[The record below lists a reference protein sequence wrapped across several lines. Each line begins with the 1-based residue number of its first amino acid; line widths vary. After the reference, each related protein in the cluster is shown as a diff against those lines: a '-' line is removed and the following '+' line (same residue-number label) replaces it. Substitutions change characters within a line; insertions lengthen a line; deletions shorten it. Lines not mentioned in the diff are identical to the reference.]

1 MNNKNNKKK
10 ILFII
15 LLLVLLIG
23 GFIFVYKNTYEAT
36 TANGQETKIF
46 VFNDVSY
53 DIYNL
58 GLFSGEFINVYD
70 NGNKKMI
77 LKIRKGKL
85 NGTITEY
92 YSNGIIKFIGDYY
105 NNQMANGCASFY
117 YQNGNLSHYF
127 CYKNGKQ
134 DGSQMIL
141 YENGNMKVQAE
152 MKQGRLMGTELIFRE
167 NGTLLYEID
176 TNNAIIKEFDEKGN
190 FIGNH
195 SNEKAKKIA
204 KEILWKN

>member
-1 MNNKNNKKK
+1 MINKK
-10 ILFII
+10 ILTLS
-15 LLLVLLIG
+15 LLFVFLCG
-23 GFIFVYKNTYEAT
+23 IFYFSYKNIHTAT
-36 TANGQETKIF
+36 TLNGESTKIITL
-46 VFNDVSY
+46 NNISY
-53 DIYNL
+53 DIYNFE
-58 GLFSGEFINVYD
+58 LFSGEFINVYD

-176 TNNAIIKEFDEKGN
+176 NNYAIAREFDENGN
-190 FIGNH
+190 FIGIP
-195 SNEKAKKIA
+195 SNEKVKKIF
-204 KEILWKN
+204 KSIVWKL

>member
-1 MNNKNNKKK
+1 MINKK
-10 ILFII
+10 ILTLS
-15 LLLVLLIG
+15 LLFVFLCG
-23 GFIFVYKNTYEAT
+23 IFYFSYKNIHTAT
-36 TANGQETKIF
+36 TLNGESTKIITL
-46 VFNDVSY
+46 NNISY
-53 DIYNL
+53 DIYNFE
-58 GLFSGEFINVYD
+58 LFSGEFINVYD

-105 NNQMANGCASFY
+105 NNQIANGCASFY
-117 YQNGNLSHYF
+117 YQNGNFSHYF

-134 DGSQMIL
+134 DGSQVIL

-176 TNNAIIKEFDEKGN
+176 NNYAIAREFDENGN
-190 FIGNH
+190 FIGIP
-195 SNEKAKKIA
+195 SNEKVKKIF
-204 KEILWKN
+204 KSIVWKL

>member
-1 MNNKNNKKK
+1 MINKK
-10 ILFII
+10 ILTLS
-15 LLLVLLIG
+15 LLFVFLCG
-23 GFIFVYKNTYEAT
+23 IFYFSYKNIHTAT
-36 TANGQETKIF
+36 TLNGESTKIITL
-46 VFNDVSY
+46 NNISY
-53 DIYNL
+53 DIYNFE
-58 GLFSGEFINVYD
+58 LFSGEFINVYD

-176 TNNAIIKEFDEKGN
+176 TNNAIIKEFDEKGIL
-190 FIGNH
+190 IGNH
-195 SNEKAKKIA
+195 SNEKAKKIV

>member
-1 MNNKNNKKK
+1 MINKK
-10 ILFII
+10 ILTLS
-15 LLLVLLIG
+15 LLFDFLCG
-23 GFIFVYKNTYEAT
+23 IFYFSYKNIHTAT
-36 TANGQETKIF
+36 TLNGESTKIITL
-46 VFNDVSY
+46 NNISY
-53 DIYNL
+53 DIYNFE
-58 GLFSGEFINVYD
+58 LFSGEFINVYD

-105 NNQMANGCASFY
+105 NNQIANGCASFY

-134 DGSQMIL
+134 DGSQVIL

-176 TNNAIIKEFDEKGN
+176 NNYAIAREFDENGN
-190 FIGNH
+190 FIGIP
-195 SNEKAKKIA
+195 SNEKVKKIF
-204 KEILWKN
+204 KSIVWKL

>member
-1 MNNKNNKKK
+1 MINKK
-10 ILFII
+10 ILTLS
-15 LLLVLLIG
+15 LLFVFLCG
-23 GFIFVYKNTYEAT
+23 IFYFSYKNIHTAT
-36 TANGQETKIF
+36 TLNGESTKIITL
-46 VFNDVSY
+46 NNISY
-53 DIYNL
+53 DIYNFE
-58 GLFSGEFINVYD
+58 LFSGEFINVYD

-134 DGSQMIL
+134 DGSQVIL

>member
-1 MNNKNNKKK
+1 MINKK
-10 ILFII
+10 ILTLS
-15 LLLVLLIG
+15 LLFVFLCG
-23 GFIFVYKNTYEAT
+23 IFYFSYKNIHTAT
-36 TANGQETKIF
+36 TLNGESTKIITL
-46 VFNDVSY
+46 NNISY
-53 DIYNL
+53 DIYNFE
-58 GLFSGEFINVYD
+58 LFSGEFINVYD

-134 DGSQMIL
+134 DGSQVIL

-195 SNEKAKKIA
+195 SNEKAKKIF
-204 KEILWKN
+204 KSIVWKL

>member
-1 MNNKNNKKK
+1 MINKK
-10 ILFII
+10 ILTLS
-15 LLLVLLIG
+15 LLFVFLCG
-23 GFIFVYKNTYEAT
+23 IFYFSYKNIHTAT
-36 TANGQETKIF
+36 TLNGESTKIITL
-46 VFNDVSY
+46 NNISY
-53 DIYNL
+53 DIYNFE
-58 GLFSGEFINVYD
+58 LFSGEFINVYD

-105 NNQMANGCASFY
+105 NNQIANGCASFY

-134 DGSQMIL
+134 DGSQVIL

-195 SNEKAKKIA
+195 SNEKAKKIV

>member
-1 MNNKNNKKK
+1 MINKK
-10 ILFII
+10 ILTLS
-15 LLLVLLIG
+15 LLFVFLCG
-23 GFIFVYKNTYEAT
+23 IFYFSYKNIHTAT
-36 TANGQETKIF
+36 TLNGESTKIITL
-46 VFNDVSY
+46 NNISY

-195 SNEKAKKIA
+195 SNEKAKKIV

>member
-1 MNNKNNKKK
+1 MINKK
-10 ILFII
+10 ILTLS
-15 LLLVLLIG
+15 LLFVFLCG
-23 GFIFVYKNTYEAT
+23 IFYFSYKNIHTAT
-36 TANGQETKIF
+36 TLNGESTKIITL
-46 VFNDVSY
+46 NNISY
-53 DIYNL
+53 DIYNFE
-58 GLFSGEFINVYD
+58 LFSGEFINVYD

-176 TNNAIIKEFDEKGN
+176 TNNAIIKEFDEKGIL
-190 FIGNH
+190 IGNH

>member
-1 MNNKNNKKK
+1 MINKK
-10 ILFII
+10 ILTLS
-15 LLLVLLIG
+15 LLFVFLCG
-23 GFIFVYKNTYEAT
+23 IFYFSYKNIHTAT
-36 TANGQETKIF
+36 TLNGESTKIITL
-46 VFNDVSY
+46 NNISY
-53 DIYNL
+53 DIYNFE
-58 GLFSGEFINVYD
+58 LFSGEFINVYD

-77 LKIRKGKL
+77 LQIRKGKL

-105 NNQMANGCASFY
+105 NNQIANGCASFY

-134 DGSQMIL
+134 DGSQVIL

-176 TNNAIIKEFDEKGN
+176 NNYAIAREFDENGN
-190 FIGNH
+190 FIGIP
-195 SNEKAKKIA
+195 SNEKVKKIF
-204 KEILWKN
+204 KSIVWKL

>member
-1 MNNKNNKKK
+1 MINKK
-10 ILFII
+10 ILTLS
-15 LLLVLLIG
+15 LLFVFLCG
-23 GFIFVYKNTYEAT
+23 IFYFSYKNIHTAT
-36 TANGQETKIF
+36 TLNGESTKIITL
-46 VFNDVSY
+46 NNISY

-176 TNNAIIKEFDEKGN
+176 NNYAIAREFDENGN
-190 FIGNH
+190 FIGIP
-195 SNEKAKKIA
+195 SNEKVKKIF
-204 KEILWKN
+204 KSIVWKL

>member
-1 MNNKNNKKK
+1 MINKK
-10 ILFII
+10 ILTLS
-15 LLLVLLIG
+15 LLFVFLCG
-23 GFIFVYKNTYEAT
+23 IFYFSYKNIHTAT
-36 TANGQETKIF
+36 TLNGESTKIITL
-46 VFNDVSY
+46 NNISY
-53 DIYNL
+53 DIYNFE
-58 GLFSGEFINVYD
+58 LFSGEFINVYD

-105 NNQMANGCASFY
+105 NNQIANGCASFY

-134 DGSQMIL
+134 DGSQVIL

-152 MKQGRLMGTELIFRE
+152 MKQGRLMGTELVFRE

-176 TNNAIIKEFDEKGN
+176 NNYAIAREFDENGN
-190 FIGNH
+190 FIGIP
-195 SNEKAKKIA
+195 SNEKVKKIF
-204 KEILWKN
+204 KSIVWKL

>member
-1 MNNKNNKKK
+1 MINKK
-10 ILFII
+10 IFTLSLLFVF
-15 LLLVLLIG
+15 LCG
-23 GFIFVYKNTYEAT
+23 IFYFSYKNIHTAT
-36 TANGQETKIF
+36 TLNGESTKIITL
-46 VFNDVSY
+46 NNISY
-53 DIYNL
+53 DIYNFE
-58 GLFSGEFINVYD
+58 LFSGEFINVYD

-134 DGSQMIL
+134 DGSQVIL

-195 SNEKAKKIA
+195 SNEKAKKIV

>member
-1 MNNKNNKKK
+1 MINKK
-10 ILFII
+10 ILTLS
-15 LLLVLLIG
+15 LLFLFLCG
-23 GFIFVYKNTYEAT
+23 IFYFSYKNIHTAT
-36 TANGQETKIF
+36 TLNGESTKIITL
-46 VFNDVSY
+46 NNISY
-53 DIYNL
+53 DIYNFE
-58 GLFSGEFINVYD
+58 LFSGEFINVYD

-134 DGSQMIL
+134 DGSQVIL

-176 TNNAIIKEFDEKGN
+176 NNYAIAREFDENGN
-190 FIGNH
+190 FIGIP
-195 SNEKAKKIA
+195 SNEKVKKIF
-204 KEILWKN
+204 KSIVWKL

>member
-1 MNNKNNKKK
+1 MINKK
-10 ILFII
+10 ILTLS
-15 LLLVLLIG
+15 LLFVFLCG
-23 GFIFVYKNTYEAT
+23 IFYFSYKNIHTAT
-36 TANGQETKIF
+36 TLNGESTKIITL
-46 VFNDVSY
+46 NNISY
-53 DIYNL
+53 DIYNFE
-58 GLFSGEFINVYD
+58 LFSGEFINVYD

-134 DGSQMIL
+134 DGSQVIL

-176 TNNAIIKEFDEKGN
+176 NNYAIAREFDENGN
-190 FIGNH
+190 FIGIP
-195 SNEKAKKIA
+195 SNEKVKKIF
-204 KEILWKN
+204 KSIVWKL

>member
-1 MNNKNNKKK
+1 MINKK
-10 ILFII
+10 ILTLS
-15 LLLVLLIG
+15 LLFVFLCG
-23 GFIFVYKNTYEAT
+23 IFYFSYKNIHTAT
-36 TANGQETKIF
+36 TLNGESTKIITL
-46 VFNDVSY
+46 NNISY
-53 DIYNL
+53 DIYNFE
-58 GLFSGEFINVYD
+58 LFSGEFINVYD

-105 NNQMANGCASFY
+105 NNQIANGCASFY

-134 DGSQMIL
+134 DGSQVIL

-176 TNNAIIKEFDEKGN
+176 NNYAIAREFDENGN
-190 FIGNH
+190 FIGIP
-195 SNEKAKKIA
+195 SNEKVKKIF
-204 KEILWKN
+204 KSIVWKL

>member
-1 MNNKNNKKK
+1 MINKK
-10 ILFII
+10 ILTLS
-15 LLLVLLIG
+15 LLFVFLCG
-23 GFIFVYKNTYEAT
+23 IFYFSYKNIHTAT
-36 TANGQETKIF
+36 TLNGESTKIITL
-46 VFNDVSY
+46 NNISY
-53 DIYNL
+53 DIYNFE
-58 GLFSGEFINVYD
+58 LFSGEFINVYD

-195 SNEKAKKIA
+195 RNEKAKKIA
-204 KEILWKN
+204 KEILWMY

>member
-1 MNNKNNKKK
+1 MINKK
-10 ILFII
+10 ILTLS
-15 LLLVLLIG
+15 LLFVFLCG
-23 GFIFVYKNTYEAT
+23 IFYFSYKNIHTAT
-36 TANGQETKIF
+36 TLNGESTKIITL
-46 VFNDVSY
+46 NNISY

-134 DGSQMIL
+134 DGSQVIL

-176 TNNAIIKEFDEKGN
+176 NNYAIAREFDENGN
-190 FIGNH
+190 FIGIP
-195 SNEKAKKIA
+195 SNEKVKKIF
-204 KEILWKN
+204 KSIVWKL

>member
-1 MNNKNNKKK
+1 
-10 ILFII
+10 
-15 LLLVLLIG
+15 
-23 GFIFVYKNTYEAT
+23 
-36 TANGQETKIF
+36 
-46 VFNDVSY
+46 
-53 DIYNL
+53 
-58 GLFSGEFINVYD
+58 
-70 NGNKKMI
+70 MI

-105 NNQMANGCASFY
+105 NNQIANGCASFY

-134 DGSQMIL
+134 DGSQVIL

-152 MKQGRLMGTELIFRE
+152 MKQGRVMGTELIFRE

-176 TNNAIIKEFDEKGN
+176 NNYAIAREFDENGN
-190 FIGNH
+190 FIGIP
-195 SNEKAKKIA
+195 SNEKVKKIF
-204 KEILWKN
+204 KSIVWKL